1 MREEQVKQVKRLIAE
16 RIAESSL
23 DQKTKELR
31 EQIEALKAE
40 QGLLT
45 LEEAEEKIEAYVRR
59 GMTYEQS
66 LNEVISQLEEREL
79 AAQAK
84 ADQRKKERTID
95 LEAEAEREA
104 MRELREQ
111 ANAG

>member
-45 LEEAEEKIEAYVRR
+45 LEEAEAQIEAYVRR

-66 LNEVISQLEEREL
+66 LHEVISQLEEREL
-79 AAQAK
+79 EATSR
-84 ADQRKKERTID
+84 ADQRNKQRTITE
-95 LEAEAEREA
+95 LQARGEA
-104 MRELREQ
+104 
-111 ANAG
+111 

>member
-1 MREEQVKQVKRLIAE
+1 MNEEQVRQLIAKE
-16 RIAESSL
+16 IVKSGLTE
-23 DQKTKELR
+23 KTGELR

-59 GMTYEQS
+59 GMSYEQS

-79 AAQAK
+79 EAK
-84 ADQRKKERTID
+84 SRADQRKKERTEVA
-95 LEAEAEREA
+95 LEETERQA
-104 MRELREQ
+104 ALELREEEG
-111 ANAG
+111 NAD